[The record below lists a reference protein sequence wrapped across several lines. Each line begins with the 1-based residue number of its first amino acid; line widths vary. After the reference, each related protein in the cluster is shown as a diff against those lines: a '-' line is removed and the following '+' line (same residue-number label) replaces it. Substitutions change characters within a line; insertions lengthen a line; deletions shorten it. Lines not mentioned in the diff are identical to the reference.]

1 MNANPAYA
9 ASAAPALDTLDIR
22 AHATAQSLDRFDA
35 YRVSLDACRACAPI
49 AAQLSAALRDQLRR
63 ASASVVL
70 SVGEG
75 FGSYSRGI
83 KRRHYEIACGS
94 AIECVAI
101 PDVASMIG
109 IGVGSGIGVRAG
121 NGSRDAEDARTLFTR
136 AAMML
141 AKLVSRFPRTFVHP
155 ATGGDRPQARRSA
168 QITSA
173 SP

>member
-49 AAQLSAALRDQLRR
+49 AAQLSADLRDQLRR

-83 KRRHYEIACGS
+83 KRRHYEIARGS

-101 PDVASMIG
+101 LELASVIESGVG
-109 IGVGSGIGVRAG
+109 IGGGVGGGVGRG
-121 NGSRDAEDARTLFTR
+121 NLHVEQARTLFTR

-141 AKLVSRFPRTFVHP
+141 AKLVLRFR
-155 ATGGDRPQARRSA
+155 
-168 QITSA
+168 
-173 SP
+173 